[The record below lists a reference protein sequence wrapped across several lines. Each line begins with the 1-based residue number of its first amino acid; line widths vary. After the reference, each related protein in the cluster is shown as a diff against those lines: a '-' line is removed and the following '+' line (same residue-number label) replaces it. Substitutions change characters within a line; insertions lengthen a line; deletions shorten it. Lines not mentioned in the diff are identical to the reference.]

1 MARIVKETQLYTIQK
16 MRLQIDYQQLF
27 EKVRAEMSDFMNNV
41 GVINNLIDDYLDKN
55 TDIEVV

>member
-1 MARIVKETQLYTIQK
+1 

-41 GVINNLIDDYLDKN
+41 SVINNLIDDYLDKN

>member
-1 MARIVKETQLYTIQK
+1 MAQIVKDAQYYTIQK

-41 GVINNLIDDYLDKN
+41 GVINNLIDDYLEKN
-55 TDIEVV
+55 ADINVV